1 MDAQG
6 GHIDF
11 MFLGP
16 PYPATGSATGQTC
29 KFVNSTLLGPEGPYK
44 LIGRINKEAIWLYA
58 ELFWVIMMVH
68 VMVCGD
74 L

>member
-44 LIGRINKEAIWLYA
+44 LIGRIKNLIHAFSAVPLIVKCATAHAL
-58 ELFWVIMMVH
+58 
-68 VMVCGD
+68 CT
-74 L
+74 